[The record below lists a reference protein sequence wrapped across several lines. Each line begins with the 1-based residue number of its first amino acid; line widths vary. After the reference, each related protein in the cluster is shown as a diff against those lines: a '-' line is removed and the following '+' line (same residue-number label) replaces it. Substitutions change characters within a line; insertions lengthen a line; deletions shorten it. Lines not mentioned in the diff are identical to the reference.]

1 MLRRHSTPLAMVFVS
16 TLVFLFAPGIATAAD
31 AARGAALYES
41 RCGSCH
47 TESVHGRTKRVATDF
62 DDVRRWVRRWND
74 NLALRWGDEEI
85 DDVSVYLN
93 STYYKYPCP
102 PSVCKVVSLAPR
114 PIATLLPEA

>member
-16 TLVFLFAPGIATAAD
+16 TLVVLSAPRIATAAD

-47 TESVHGRTKRVATDF
+47 SESVHGRTKRVAKDF
-62 DDVRRWVRRWND
+62 DDVRGWVRRWND

-85 DDVSVYLN
+85 DDVLVYLN
-93 STYYKYPCP
+93 NTYYKYPCP

-114 PIATLLPEA
+114 AHGRSPG